1 MAAAFNKIFV
11 IYPRGV
17 RTGGPE
23 ALHQLVSTLRGL
35 GQDAFLVPRPGTE
48 TAERVEAYSR
58 YDAPEV
64 TSIEDTVGN
73 AVVTSEYVMN
83 YLGRVKHATRFCW
96 WLSIDNSPVFR
107 DARKALGLWE
117 SEKERRIQQTKFRSL
132 AQIRSVR
139 SAFRGES
146 LLLRNVNHLTQSQY
160 AWSYLYSRLDI
171 LSTMVSDFT
180 PLATVQSVDKVP
192 SSERG
197 TTIAYNPKKAA
208 RITEL
213 LKEELPEAEYVPLTG
228 MSSLEV
234 AETLASSAIYLD
246 LGYHPGK
253 DRMPR
258 EAAMCGAVSLVARR
272 GSGAFHAD
280 VPIPWEHKVSPNGN
294 ILNNAKEAIQ
304 RVFSEPEAHWAMQSA
319 YRSQIEHEQETFVRE
334 VEAAFVKGQLESGG
348 Q

>member
-1 MAAAFNKIFV
+1 VAAYDHYEA
-11 IYPRGV
+11 
-17 RTGGPE
+17 PE
-23 ALHQLVSTLRGL
+23 AM
-35 GQDAFLVPRPGTE
+35 
-48 TAERVEAYSR
+48 
-58 YDAPEV
+58 
-64 TSIEDTVGN
+64 SIEDETGN
-73 AVVTSEYVMN
+73 AVVTSEYAMN
-83 YLGRVKHATRFCW
+83 YLGTVKNATQFCW

-107 DARKALGLWE
+107 DERRALGLWE
-117 SEKERRIQQTKFRSL
+117 SNKERLVQQTKYRTL
-132 AQIRSVR
+132 AQIRTVR
-139 SAFRGES
+139 SALRGES

-160 AWSYLYSRLDI
+160 AWSYLYSKLNI

-180 PLATVQSVDKVP
+180 PLATVQSVDQVP

-208 RITEL
+208 RITDL
-213 LKEELPEAEYVPLTG
+213 LKEELPDAEYIPLTG
-228 MSSLEV
+228 MSSRDV
-234 AETLASSAIYLD
+234 AQTLASSAVYLD

-280 VPIPWEHKVSPNGN
+280 VPIPWEHKISPNGN
-294 ILNNAKEAIQ
+294 ILNNAKDAIQ
-304 RVFSEPEAHWAMQSA
+304 GVFSDPEAHWAMQSA

-334 VEAAFVKGQLESGG
+334 VEAAFIKGQLESGG